1 MVIVRKS
8 DGRKK
13 LFSNTRR
20 IVIKLGTAILTGR
33 DNLLDKPQIKQL
45 VFQVSSLLDRNFEI
59 ILVSS
64 GAIGAGMGL
73 LEMKSRPSL
82 LPLLQATAAVGQSQ
96 LMKVYDSFFK
106 LKGYL
111 TAQILLTAED
121 LNNRERY
128 LNARNTISTL
138 FNRKVLAII
147 NENDT
152 VSADEI
158 KFGDND
164 NLASLVAALV
174 DADLLIVLSDVDGL
188 LNDKGKKGVL
198 AVVDRITPEIEG
210 KVRSSSGVGVGG
222 MRTKLQAAKT
232 VTKSGIPMIIA
243 NGRTKDVLIK
253 VVAGQ
258 PIGTVFLPAK
268 DKMAARKRWIA
279 YSAVSKGEIKIDP
292 GAGQALTKKGKSLLA
307 GGIIGA
313 AGGFKPGDIVKILDN
328 QGQEFARGISN
339 YSKDEVLKIKGV
351 KTSGIKS
358 VLGYKY
364 YDEVIHRNNLVIL

>member
-1 MVIVRKS
+1 MVTLKKS
-8 DGRKK
+8 DKRKDVI
-13 LFSNTRR
+13 SNTKR

-45 VFQVSSLLDRNFEI
+45 ALQISSLLKQNFEI

-64 GAIGAGMGL
+64 GAIAAGMGL
-73 LEMKSRPSL
+73 LKMKSRPSL

-96 LMKVYDSFFK
+96 LMQVYDSFFK
-106 LKGYL
+106 LKGYM

-138 FNRKVLAII
+138 LKHGVVPVI

-152 VSADEI
+152 VSAEEI

-164 NLASLVAALV
+164 TLASLVAALV
-174 DADLLIVLSDVDGL
+174 DADLLIILSDIDGL
-188 LNDKGKKGVL
+188 KKGKTIL
-198 AVVDRITPEIEG
+198 DLVDQVTPEIENEARG
-210 KVRSSSGVGVGG
+210 SSGPGVGG
-222 MRTKLQAAKT
+222 MRTKLRAAKT
-232 VTKSGIPMIIA
+232 VTKSGIPMVIA
-243 NGRTKDVLIK
+243 NGRTKEALLKI
-253 VVAGQ
+253 VAGQ
-258 PIGTVFLPAK
+258 KIGTVFLPVK

-279 YSAVSKGEIKIDP
+279 YSALSRGEIKIDP
-292 GAGQALTKKGKSLLA
+292 GAKQALTEKGRSLLA
-307 GGIIGA
+307 GGIMGA
-313 AGGFKPGDIVKILDN
+313 TGSFKTGDIVKILDSR
-328 QGQEFARGISN
+328 GQEFARGIAN

-351 KTSGIKS
+351 KTSEIKS
-358 VLGYKY
+358 ILGYKY